1 MDTRARRQGAVLLLA
16 LTVLA
21 LVTAAVLSVV
31 QRPDTPT
38 PLEAERVVLVGVPGL
53 AWSQVDAQMPT
64 LQRWAQEGAAGNL
77 VVRGARLVTCDA
89 DGWLTLGAGQRAA
102 AAGPSPSDPEG
113 CWSDYRPQTGAE
125 GAPPGGAVVPELGVW
140 QEGADGR
147 PLDARLGTLAETL
160 GGAGT
165 PEGTE
170 GADEPCVLMA
180 HGPLAALGA
189 AGPDGVVAA
198 YRPGTLTDRAVPSGC
213 MLDLV
218 DSGPSATPAEVD
230 AALARWE
237 ADLPDGTLVVVA
249 GLADSQAEGRAATH
263 PVVVRETGSTPSP
276 GLLVSSTTRQPGLV
290 QTADLTA
297 TLLDVLGRDVP
308 DAVAGQPV
316 GVRPADDGH
325 LDRLRDVGAAATGV
339 SVVQGWVSAAV
350 LTALVLLLVVGLAM
364 VRRDPTPQRRMMVA
378 VVGTAA
384 MAAPVAGHLSALLP
398 WWRVGMADL
407 PGERSWWGP
416 GIVLTLAV
424 VGLVAVVLALAWGG
438 PWRRDPLGPVA
449 VIAAV
454 TVVALGVDVIGS
466 DGDHLSLTSVVGVA
480 PLRAGRFYGI
490 GNVAFGILSA
500 SGLILAGC
508 LASWLLPR
516 RWWAAGTVVVVGLMT
531 AAIGGVPLWGADFG
545 GIPAMVAAT
554 LVLAMAAAGL
564 QLTLVRVLLIGV
576 TAVVVSAAV
585 MVLDWLRGPGA
596 RTHLGDF
603 VQSVVDGE
611 ASDIVLR
618 KLDQNAGMLIAYPA
632 SWIAVVLLG
641 LIIWGVAVPGSPPG
655 RAMAPLWRVPLMRS
669 TAWALLVCWVVGWA
683 LNDSGIAIVG
693 LGLTVAVGAA
703 ISLRARVPDA
713 QSPTPDPRTARPDAG
728 SAGPGAHPDTAGHGA
743 AESASRVR

>member
-1 MDTRARRQGAVLLLA
+1 M
-16 LTVLA
+16 
-21 LVTAAVLSVV
+21 
-31 QRPDTPT
+31 
-38 PLEAERVVLVGVPGL
+38 
-53 AWSQVDAQMPT
+53 
-64 LQRWAQEGAAGNL
+64 
-77 VVRGARLVTCDA
+77 
-89 DGWLTLGAGQRAA
+89 
-102 AAGPSPSDPEG
+102 
-113 CWSDYRPQTGAE
+113 
-125 GAPPGGAVVPELGVW
+125 
-140 QEGADGR
+140 
-147 PLDARLGTLAETL
+147 
-160 GGAGT
+160 
-165 PEGTE
+165 
-170 GADEPCVLMA
+170 
-180 HGPLAALGA
+180 
-189 AGPDGVVAA
+189 
-198 YRPGTLTDRAVPSGC
+198 
-213 MLDLV
+213 
-218 DSGPSATPAEVD
+218 
-230 AALARWE
+230 
-237 ADLPDGTLVVVA
+237 
-249 GLADSQAEGRAATH
+249 
-263 PVVVRETGSTPSP
+263 
-276 GLLVSSTTRQPGLV
+276 

-350 LTALVLLLVVGLAM
+350 LTALVLLLVVGLAV

-611 ASDIVLR
+611 ASDIVAAQARPERRHAHRLPGVVDR
-618 KLDQNAGMLIAYPA
+618 RRAARPHHLGGGRPRLAARPRDGAAVAGAPD
-632 SWIAVVLLG
+632 AVDG
-641 LIIWGVAVPGSPPG
+641 
-655 RAMAPLWRVPLMRS
+655 
-669 TAWALLVCWVVGWA
+669 
-683 LNDSGIAIVG
+683 
-693 LGLTVAVGAA
+693 VGAA
-703 ISLRARVPDA
+703 GVLGGRLGPQRLRHRHRGARSHGGGGGRDQPARQGARRAEPDARPSDRPARRRERRAR
-713 QSPTPDPRTARPDAG
+713 RTSRYCRARC
-728 SAGPGAHPDTAGHGA
+728 S
-743 AESASRVR
+743 

>member
-1 MDTRARRQGAVLLLA
+1 MDTRARRRGAVLLLA

-21 LVTAAVLSVV
+21 LVTAVVLSVV
-31 QRPDTPT
+31 QRPETPA
-38 PLEAERVVLVGVPGL
+38 PVAADRVVVVGVPGL
-53 AWSQVDAQMPT
+53 AWSEVDAQMPT
-64 LQRWAQEGAAGNL
+64 LQQWARDGAAGNL

-113 CWSDYRPQTGAE
+113 CWSDYRPQTGAAS
-125 GAPPGGAVVPELGVW
+125 GAPAGGAIVPELGVW

-147 PLDARLGTLAETL
+147 PLDARLGTLAQAL
-160 GGAGT
+160 GSAG
-165 PEGTE
+165 GL
-170 GADEPCVLMA
+170 DEPCVLMA

-198 YRPGTLTDRAVPSGC
+198 YRPGPLTDWSGPSGC
-213 MLDLV
+213 PLDLV
-218 DSGPSATPAEVD
+218 DAGAAGPAEVD

-237 ADLPDGTLVVVA
+237 TVLPQGTLVVVA
-249 GLADSQAEGRAATH
+249 GLADSEAEGRAALH
-263 PVVVRETGSTPSP
+263 PVVVRETGAAPDP
-276 GLLVSSTTRQPGLV
+276 GLLISSTTRQPGLV

-297 TLLDVLGRDVP
+297 TLVDVFGREVP
-308 DAVAGQPV
+308 DAVAGQPL
-316 GVRPADDGH
+316 GVRPADDDSV
-325 LDRLRDVGAAATGV
+325 DRLRDVGAAATGV

-350 LTALVLLLVVGLAM
+350 LAGLVVLLVVALMA
-364 VRRDPTPQRRMMVA
+364 VRRDATPRRRTMVA

-398 WWRVGMADL
+398 WWRVGMGDL

-416 GIVLTLAV
+416 GAVLALAV
-424 VGLVAVVLALAWGG
+424 VVLVAVLLAVAWGG
-438 PWRRDPLGPVA
+438 PWRRDPLGPIA
-449 VIAAV
+449 VIAAI

-516 RWWAAGTVVVVGLMT
+516 RWAAAGAVVVVGFLT

-545 GIPAMVAAT
+545 GIPAMVAST

-564 QLTLVRVLLIGV
+564 HLTVLRVLLIGG
-576 TAVVVSAAV
+576 AAAVVSAAV
-585 MVLDWLRGPGA
+585 MVLDWLRGPQA

-611 ASDIVLR
+611 ATDIVLR

-641 LIIWGVAVPGSPPG
+641 LIVWGVAAPGSPPG

-669 TAWALLVCWVVGWA
+669 TTWALLVCWVVGWA

-693 LGLTVAVGAA
+693 LGITVAVGAA

-713 QSPTPDPRTARPDAG
+713 ESPVSGEGSLRPDAG
-728 SAGPGAHPDTAGHGA
+728 SAGPGARPDTAGHGA
-743 AESASRVR
+743 AASASRAR

>member
-1 MDTRARRQGAVLLLA
+1 MDTRARRRGAVLLLA
-16 LTVLA
+16 LTLLA
-21 LVTAAVLSVV
+21 LVTAVVLSVV
-31 QRPDTPT
+31 QRPDAPSA
-38 PLEAERVVLVGVPGL
+38 LQGDNVVVIGVPGL
-53 AWSQVDAQMPT
+53 AWSQVDTQMPT
-64 LQRWAQEGAAGNL
+64 LQRWAEEGAAGNL

-102 AAGPSPSDPEG
+102 AAGPSPTDPEG
-113 CWSDYRPQTGAE
+113 CWSDYRPQTGAQS
-125 GAPPGGAVVPELGVW
+125 GAPAGGATVPELGIW

-147 PLDARLGTLAETL
+147 PLDARLGTLAEAL
-160 GGAGT
+160 DGAEGPGGA
-165 PEGTE
+165 EGLD
-170 GADEPCVLMA
+170 GACVLTA

-198 YRPGTLTDRAVPSGC
+198 YRPGPLTDWAGPSGC
-213 MLDLV
+213 RLDLV
-218 DSGPSATPAEVD
+218 DAGQPSGPAAVD

-237 ADLPDGTLVVVA
+237 PVLPDGTLVVVA
-249 GLADSQAEGRAATH
+249 GLADDEAEGRAALH
-263 PVVVRETGSTPSP
+263 PVVVRQAGAAPDP
-276 GLLVSSTTRQPGLV
+276 GLLISSTTRQPGLV

-297 TLLDVLGRDVP
+297 TLLDVLGAEVP

-316 GVRPADDGH
+316 GVRPADDGSV
-325 LDRLRDVGAAATGV
+325 DRLRDVGAAATGV

-350 LTALVLLLVVGLAM
+350 LTGLVLLLVAGLVL
-364 VRRDPTPQRRMMVA
+364 VRREATPRRRTMVA

-398 WWRVGMADL
+398 WWRVGMGDL

-416 GIVLTLAV
+416 GVVLTLAV
-424 VGLVAVVLALAWGG
+424 VGLVAAVLLVAWGG
-438 PWRRDPLGPVA
+438 PWRRDPLGPIAVVA
-449 VIAAV
+449 AI

-516 RWWAAGTVVVVGLMT
+516 RWWAAGTVVVVGFMT

-545 GIPAMVAAT
+545 GIPAMVAST

-564 QLTLVRVLLIGV
+564 HLTAVRVVLVGV
-576 TAVVVSAAV
+576 AAVVVSASV
-585 MVLDWLRGPGA
+585 MVLDWLRGPQA

-603 VQSVVDGE
+603 VQSVLDGE
-611 ASDIVLR
+611 ATEIVLR

-632 SWIAVVLLG
+632 SWIAVVVLG
-641 LIIWGVAVPGSPPG
+641 LVVWGVAAPGSPPG

-669 TAWALLVCWVVGWA
+669 TTWALLVCWVVGWA

-703 ISLRARVPDA
+703 ISLGARV
-713 QSPTPDPRTARPDAG
+713 SGAG
-728 SAGPGAHPDTAGHGA
+728 PGVASAGPGARPDTAGHDA
-743 AESASRVR
+743 AASASPAR